1 MNTEQLLLNKWRNLA
16 PSKQQQVLELID
28 SLSEKPSQTEWQY
41 LEKREGSWR
50 KQLYIKGRRLRA
62 SIVYSD
68 MIVNEMTLEEAA
80 DNWDLPIEA
89 IQEAIQYCETHQD
102 LLQEES
108 EVERRYLEERG
119 ISLEPK
125 ITHG

>member
-1 MNTEQLLLNKWRNLA
+1 MNTEQILLSKWRDLA
-16 PSKQQQVLELID
+16 PSKQQQVLELIN
-28 SLSEKPSQTEWQY
+28 SLSSESSQFQWQY
-41 LEKREGSWR
+41 LEKRKGSRR
-50 KQLYIKGRRLRA
+50 KQLYLKGKRLRA

-89 IQEAIQYCETHQD
+89 VNECIQYCETHQD
-102 LLQEES
+102 LLKEEADS
-108 EVERRYLEERG
+108 ERRYLEDRG
-119 ISLEPK
+119 IPIEPK

>member
-1 MNTEQLLLNKWRNLA
+1 MNTEQILLSKWRDLA

-28 SLSEKPSQTEWQY
+28 SLSSESYQSEWQY

-50 KQLYIKGRRLRA
+50 KQLYLKGRRLRA

-89 IQEAIQYCETHQD
+89 VNECIQYCETHQE
-102 LLQEES
+102 LLKEES
-108 EVERRYLEERG
+108 QNERRYLEERG
-119 ISLEPK
+119 IPLEPK
-125 ITHG
+125 TTHG